1 MNNTLK
7 EDNYVEFLLEAK
19 KYLNEIWDKNK
30 ILKSCNKLN
39 LRSFQV
45 CQRLYGRGYWN

>member
-1 MNNTLK
+1 MNNYFR
-7 EDNYVEFLLEAK
+7 EEEYVNLLLESK

-30 ILKSCNKLN
+30 VLKSCNKLN
-39 LRSFQV
+39 LISFQV